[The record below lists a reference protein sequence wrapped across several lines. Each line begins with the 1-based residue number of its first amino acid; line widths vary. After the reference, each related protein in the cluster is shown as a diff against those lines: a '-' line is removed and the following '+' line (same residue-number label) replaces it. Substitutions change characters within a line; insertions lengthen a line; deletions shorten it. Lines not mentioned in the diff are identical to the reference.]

1 MTGFYWNIRR
11 VNMQEIMNT
20 QDIMKMTKKELN
32 EIPYY
37 KDEGTWFNGF
47 IVVPMSSKHDT
58 GWQAMKFVLLQDRT
72 IVSCIGGA
80 SDNIILCTH
89 NWYIDCLPKSKLL
102 RFYNIRRFNV
112 SDISCFSDFIPLF
125 Y

>member
-11 VNMQEIMNT
+11 VNMQ
-20 QDIMKMTKKELN
+20 DIMKMTKKEFN
-32 EIPYY
+32 EIPIQRN
-37 KDEGTWFNGF
+37 DEIWFNGF
-47 IVVPMSSKHDT
+47 IAVPMRLKHNS

-102 RFYNIRRFNV
+102 RFYNFRRFNV
-112 SDISCFSDFIPLF
+112 SDISCFSDFILLTKGEIK
-125 Y
+125 